1 MTAYVVLALCGP
13 AAAVSILWIAA
24 ITQHPGRALI
34 YVPPPITDT
43 YVDQQIALLEQQW
56 ERQR

>member
-1 MTAYVVLALCGP
+1 MTAWTVLATCGP
-13 AAAVSILWIAA
+13 GALVGLWMLRNTNHADRR
-24 ITQHPGRALI
+24 PI

-43 YVDQQIALLEQQW
+43 YVDHQIHLLEQQW